1 MMEASPEGSPAGD
14 TDRFGPPRT
23 LDHCAFH
30 WPEYAS
36 KSPHRSSRTSCLVL
50 DGVERRLYR
59 QGSNLGAGAS
69 PVDIDPDRPIFPDT
83 FGARPDVG
91 LVARSVSASS
101 FEPLRDRHQE
111 WRRRLELL
119 AGTRRF
125 VYVSTYYLE
134 WDRYGREFLEA
145 LAAARRRGA
154 HVVLV
159 ADGFGQRL
167 GGVAMAPEKRR
178 SLRRALEELR
188 RTGAEVDFYAPRRRI
203 QRWLGGGQH
212 VKIQISEDGQALFG
226 SSNVTASSYERWD
239 ELSAVV
245 AGPVALALLDSF
257 PSLDVRVRPQD
268 REAVARVSR
277 DSGTN
282 PIHFD
287 YCAFNPN
294 PAQRGAAG
302 PLGWRTTNA
311 LTLGIQ
317 RAIRQARESLALTSF
332 YYKPAP
338 LLRREILAARARG
351 VRVAVYHSHLEALSE
366 TRLAWLAAAA
376 DFDSLLAAGV
386 EIHESRHGE
395 HSKVVL
401 IDDRVAMFG
410 SYNFEHAADD
420 RLAEA
425 MLASTDPRVVAA
437 VRQVLEE
444 CARSTE
450 PMTAECLGRLP
461 LALRWQRRAVKPLR
475 RWL

>member
-1 MMEASPEGSPAGD
+1 VTFDAA
-14 TDRFGPPRT
+14 
-23 LDHCAFH
+23 
-30 WPEYAS
+30 
-36 KSPHRSSRTSCLVL
+36 
-50 DGVERRLYR
+50 
-59 QGSNLGAGAS
+59 
-69 PVDIDPDRPIFPDT
+69 VDIDLSGDRPIFPDT
-83 FGARPDVG
+83 FGGRPDVG
-91 LVARSVSASS
+91 LVAQNVAASS
-101 FEPLRDRHQE
+101 FEPLRDRRRE
-111 WRRRLELL
+111 WRRRRELL
-119 AGTRRF
+119 ARARRF

-134 WDRYGREFLEA
+134 WDRYGREFLDA

-159 ADGFGQRL
+159 VDGFGQRL
-167 GGVAMAPEKRR
+167 GGVAMAPENRR
-178 SLRRALEELR
+178 SLRRALDDLR
-188 RTGAEVDFYAPRRRI
+188 RLGAEVVFYAPRRRI

-212 VKIQISEDGQALFG
+212 VKIQICEDGRALFG

-239 ELSAVV
+239 ELSAVL
-245 AGPVALALLDSF
+245 AGPVVLALLDSF

-268 REAVARVSR
+268 RETVARVSR
-277 DSGTN
+277 DPGAD
-282 PIHFD
+282 PILFD

-294 PAQRGAAG
+294 PVQGGAG

-311 LTLGIQ
+311 LTLGLRQ
-317 RAIRQARESLALTSF
+317 AVRQARESVALTSF

-376 DFDSLLAAGV
+376 DFGPLLAAGV

-395 HSKVVL
+395 HSKVMLV
-401 IDDRVAMFG
+401 DDRVAMLG

-437 VRQVLEE
+437 VKHVLEE
-444 CARSTE
+444 CARTAE
-450 PMTAECLGRLP
+450 PMTIERLGRLP
-461 LALRWQRRAVKPLR
+461 FGLRWQRLAVKPLR
-475 RWL
+475 RWM

>member
-1 MMEASPEGSPAGD
+1 MSSGSPV
-14 TDRFGPPRT
+14 RFLTAVTAISIVMARESRR
-23 LDHCAFH
+23 
-30 WPEYAS
+30 W
-36 KSPHRSSRTSCLVL
+36 KSILS
-50 DGVERRLYR
+50 
-59 QGSNLGAGAS
+59 A
-69 PVDIDPDRPIFPDT
+69 DRPIFPDT
-83 FGARPDVG
+83 FGARPEVG
-91 LVARSVSASS
+91 LVAQDVAASS
-101 FEPLRDRHQE
+101 FEPLRDRRQE

-119 AGTRRF
+119 ARVRRF

-134 WDRYGREFLEA
+134 WDRYGRELLAA
-145 LAAARRRGA
+145 LAAVRRRGA

-159 ADGFGQRL
+159 VDGFGQRL
-167 GGVAMAPEKRR
+167 GGVAMAPAKRR
-178 SLRRALEELR
+178 ALRRALEELR
-188 RTGAEVDFYAPRRRI
+188 RLGAEVVFYAPRRRL

-212 VKIQISEDGQALFG
+212 VKIQISEDGRALFG

-239 ELSAVV
+239 ELSAVL

-257 PSLDVRVRPQD
+257 PSLGVRPRPED

-277 DSGTN
+277 DPGAD
-282 PIHFD
+282 PILFD

-294 PAQRGAAG
+294 PVQGAAG

-311 LTLGIQ
+311 LTLGLGQ
-317 RAIRQARESLALTSF
+317 AVRQATKSVALTSF

-338 LLRREILAARARG
+338 VLRREILAARARG
-351 VRVAVYHSHLEALSE
+351 VQVVFYHSHLEALSE

-386 EIHESRHGE
+386 EIYESRHGE

-401 IDDRVAMFG
+401 IDDRLAMFG

-437 VRQVLEE
+437 IKQVLEE
-444 CARSTE
+444 CARTTE
-450 PMTAECLGRLP
+450 PMTVERLRRLP
-461 LALRWQRRAVKPLR
+461 VGLRWQRRAVKPVR